1 MAINAACFAP
11 AQQKRRPLNAG
22 ERELHRQLC
31 IAYPGRVVLAL
42 NDFLRDF
49 LPGRDGR
56 PMQRKTALNRIYG
69 GTFPVPVIE
78 DRVWLVDIAIWL
90 YRERTKH
97 AQCVVFFG

>member
-1 MAINAACFAP
+1 
-11 AQQKRRPLNAG
+11 
-22 ERELHRQLC
+22 
-31 IAYPGRVVLAL
+31 
-42 NDFLRDF
+42 
-49 LPGRDGR
+49 
-56 PMQRKTALNRIYG
+56 MQRKTALNRIYG